1 MPPLIEYLLDAGIE
15 PGTDHQIRDLLKTC
29 FTKEEDEVF
38 RRRRYFIEP
47 YPHRWV
53 IRSPDGHLMAHVG
66 VHDKPLQVGTQS
78 LRFGGIAE
86 VCVHPDHRGRGYVK
100 SMLAVVHSWLE
111 AHGFAF
117 AILFGDPQVYESSGY
132 RVVDNIRM
140 SDDPAQPVGPRHT
153 VTAMIRPLTADLD
166 WPDETVFIPG
176 PKF

>member
-1 MPPLIEYLLDAGIE
+1 MPPLIEYLNDAGIE
-15 PGTDHQIRDLLKTC
+15 PGTDHQIRDLLTTC

-38 RRRRYFIEP
+38 RHRRYFIEP

-53 IRSPDGHLMAHVG
+53 IRGPDGRMRAHVG
-66 VHDKPLQVGTQS
+66 VHDKPLKVGTQS

-100 SMLAVVHSWLE
+100 SMLAVIHSWLG
-111 AHGFAF
+111 ANGFAF

-140 SDDPAQPVGPRHT
+140 SDDPAQPEGPRHA
-153 VTAMIRPLTADLD
+153 VTAMIRPLTTDLH

-176 PKF
+176 PTF